1 MGGMM
6 ACLHPYLPYHPEE
19 TMTSFVR
26 RLSLFHTGQGPQR
39 LLADLGINPTDVH
52 RGAEAA
58 LRALAASSGVEMAT
72 IEKATIGRIER
83 SRTFRGERWSRDFVK
98 PEGQRICPHCVVED
112 TGSGGVHYQRS
123 QIVWRLRP
131 ISTCAVHHCALV
143 EVDTTQG
150 DKELE
155 APSFSL
161 CELQGLAEQTT
172 TQNPTSLEEWVLAKL
187 SGALPNGGEW
197 LDGQTIEQG
206 VRVCEMLGCVLND
219 GIHVDLKG
227 MTAAELRQ
235 NALVGFEVAKSG
247 AQSVTA
253 ALDQIRQ
260 SSNSQAGQAGP
271 KAMYGKLFE
280 WLAYRNPIVDPGPIK
295 ELLREHILDHT
306 AIDTGEFLLGREVT
320 KRRCHSVYSLSIATE
335 IHPKRLRKILENRG
349 LIPEGCAGVALNLLV
364 FPAEETEKF
373 CRELLDTISLNQLP
387 FEIGGSRT
395 QVTNL
400 HRDGT
405 INAIIERDADLG
417 IGRIDFA
424 RVEIESFLSKID
436 KLPLVETPAET
447 IDLTSVTKRTGLST
461 GQIMKHVFAG
471 KVAAFRNSDRIG
483 IDSIRVTIADL
494 WEFKSRMMAET

>member
-1 MGGMM
+1 M
-6 ACLHPYLPYHPEE
+6 ACLHPYLPNHPEE

-26 RLSLFHTGQGPQR
+26 RLSLFHTGQGPHR
-39 LLADLGINPTDVH
+39 LLADSGIKPTDVH
-52 RGAEAA
+52 LGARSA
-58 LRALAASSGVEMAT
+58 LVSLAEISGVDVTALQLM
-72 IEKATIGRIER
+72 TIGRIDR

-98 PEGQRICPHCVVED
+98 PEGQRICPHCLIED
-112 TGSGGVHYQRS
+112 TVQDDFANQKARIS
-123 QIVWRLRP
+123 WRLRP
-131 ISTCAVHHCALV
+131 VSTCAIHGHALIV
-143 EVDTTQG
+143 VDGIEG
-150 DKELE
+150 DKDLE
-155 APSFSL
+155 APVYSL
-161 CELQGLAEQTT
+161 GQLETFGQETIS
-172 TQNPTSLEEWVLAKL
+172 QNPTVLEEWVFAKL
-187 SGALPNGGEW
+187 SGATPNGGGW
-197 LDGQTIEQG
+197 LNGQTIEQG

-227 MTAAELRQ
+227 MPAAKLRQ
-235 NALVGFEVAKSG
+235 NAVAGFEVAKSG

-373 CRELLDTISLNQLP
+373 CRELLDTIPLNQLP

-417 IGRIDFA
+417 IGRIDFP
-424 RVEIESFLSKID
+424 RVEIERFLSKIE
-436 KLPLVETPAET
+436 KLPLVEASAET

-471 KVAAFRNSDRIG
+471 TLAAVRNSDRIG
-483 IDSIRVTIADL
+483 IDSIRVSIADL
-494 WEFKSRMMAET
+494 CEFKSRMMAET

>member
-1 MGGMM
+1 MM
-6 ACLHPYLPYHPEE
+6 ACLHPYLPYHSDE

-26 RLSLFHTGQGPQR
+26 RLALLHTGQGPQR
-39 LLADLGINPTDVH
+39 LLADLGISPTDVH

-58 LRALAASSGVEMAT
+58 LRALATASGVAKVT
-72 IEKATIGRIER
+72 LEKATIGRIER

-98 PEGQRICPHCVVED
+98 PEGQRICPHCLIED
-112 TGSGGVHYQRS
+112 TVQDDPANQKARIS
-123 QIVWRLRP
+123 WRLRP
-131 ISTCAVHHCALV
+131 VSTCAIHGHALIV
-143 EVDTTQG
+143 VDGIEG
-150 DKELE
+150 DKDLE
-155 APSFSL
+155 APVYSL
-161 CELQGLAEQTT
+161 GQLETFGQETIS
-172 TQNPTSLEEWVLAKL
+172 QNPTVLEEWVFAKL
-187 SGALPNGGEW
+187 SGATPNGGGW
-197 LDGQTIEQG
+197 LNGQTIEQG

-235 NALVGFEVAKSG
+235 NAVAGFEVAKLG
-247 AQSVTA
+247 AQSVTD

-306 AIDTGEFLLGREVT
+306 AIDTGEFLLGRELT

-373 CRELLDTISLNQLP
+373 CRELLDTIPLNQLP

-417 IGRIDFA
+417 IGRIDFP
-424 RVEIESFLSKID
+424 RVEIGRFLSKIE
-436 KLPLVETPAET
+436 KLPMVETRAET

-461 GQIMKHVFAG
+461 GQIIKHVFAG
-471 KVAAFRNSDRIG
+471 TLAAFRNSDRIG
-483 IDSIRVTIADL
+483 IDSIRVSIADL
-494 WEFKSRMMAET
+494 CEFKSRMMVET